1 MIEVIWVI
9 YLHVCIQGECRW
21 QPLNTSFISEQEC
34 WNFVKKMPDLGREVP
49 LTILNVEWKTNE
61 SLYQGTHTA

>member
-34 WNFVKKMPDLGREVP
+34 WNFVKKMPDLGSTVDNIECRME
-49 LTILNVEWKTNE
+49 NK
-61 SLYQGTHTA
+61 